1 MLIFLARASL
11 AEGYTRSLLV
21 QRIEEKR
28 RVQSV
33 FALNITK
40 YVVVLL
46 CLISLFNG
54 VDFIAAVLYALY
66 VNEANCAR
74 NWSSHWCLHRYTETH
89 DLIVLLFVVTTDG
102 CFGRSTPD
110 NWC

>member
-1 MLIFLARASL
+1 M
-11 AEGYTRSLLV
+11 
-21 QRIEEKR
+21 
-28 RVQSV
+28 QSV

-74 NWSSHWCLHRYTETH
+74 NWARIHESVIRRY
-89 DLIVLLFVVTTDG
+89 D
-102 CFGRSTPD
+102 RS
-110 NWC
+110 

>member
-1 MLIFLARASL
+1 MYL
-11 AEGYTRSLLV
+11 
-21 QRIEEKR
+21 
-28 RVQSV
+28 
-33 FALNITK
+33 LNITK

-74 NWSSHWCLHRYTETH
+74 NWSSYWCLHRYTETH
-89 DLIVLLFVVTTDG
+89 DLIVLLFVVTTVG